1 VSGLQKH
8 GKMLLALISFTC
20 STITHSQTQMT
31 TRVILVRHGQSTYN
45 AQHRIQGRLDDSVL
59 TEKGC
64 NAAYQV
70 GDTLANLTFDAI
82 YCSPLKR
89 AKQTAELIVS
99 RLKTPPPLQPTELLM
114 EIDLPLW
121 AGLLRQDAI
130 EKYPQDYQCWH
141 ERPDEFFM
149 LLSEPDGE
157 RKHFPVLAVFE
168 QARQFWR
175 ETLARHQDQTVLIVA
190 HNGINR
196 SLIATALSIEAKYYQ
211 SIQQSNCG
219 ISVLNF
225 SDVTAGELPKPASVQ
240 LQSMNLTSHVGNPF
254 PSVRPEHKGPRIL
267 LVRHGETE
275 WNRNG
280 QFQGQIDVPLNDNGR
295 EQAQKAAEFL
305 KNVKLDFAFSSSL
318 LRPKETAEIILQYHP
333 EIELQFDRDLW
344 EISHGLWEGKFEA
357 QIEQLYP
364 GLLQQWRIAP
374 ETVQMPEGENLKQIW
389 TRSKLAWER
398 IVKAYDQ
405 QPVTGIVVAH
415 DAINK
420 AILAQLFNLPPE
432 HFWNFKQGNGAV
444 TVIDYPNG
452 INGDP
457 VLQASNITTH
467 LFEGIM
473 DKTAAGAL

>member
-1 VSGLQKH
+1 
-8 GKMLLALISFTC
+8 
-20 STITHSQTQMT
+20 MT
-31 TRVILVRHGQSTYN
+31 TRIILVRHGQSTYN
-45 AQHRIQGRLDDSVL
+45 AEHRIQGRLDDSVL

-64 NAAYQV
+64 NAAYRV

-89 AKQTAELIVS
+89 AKQTAELVVS
-99 RLKTPPPLQPTELLM
+99 RLNNPPQLQPSELLM
-114 EIDLPLW
+114 EIDLRLW
-121 AGLLRQDAI
+121 AGLLRQDVI
-130 EKYPQDYQCWH
+130 EKYSEDYQTWH
-141 ERPDEFFM
+141 ERPHEFFM
-149 LLSEPDGE
+149 VLSEAKGE
-157 RKHFPVLAVFE
+157 RKHFPVLALFE
-168 QARQFWR
+168 QAREFWR
-175 ETLARHQDQTVLIVA
+175 EILTRHRDETVLIVA

-196 SLIATALSIEAKYYQ
+196 SLIATALGIEPKYYQ

-225 SDVTAGELPKPASVQ
+225 SDVESGELPKPASVQ
-240 LQSMNLTSHVGNPF
+240 LQSMNLTDHVGSQF

-295 EQAQKAAEFL
+295 EQARKAAEFL
-305 KNVKLDFAFSSSL
+305 KDIKLDFAFSSPL

-333 EIELQFDRDLW
+333 EIKLQLDKDLW
-344 EISHGLWEGKFEA
+344 EISHGLWEGKFEKE
-357 QIEQLYP
+357 IEELYP
-364 GLLQQWRIAP
+364 GLLQQWKVAP
-374 ETVQMPEGENLKQIW
+374 ETVQMPSGENLQDVWGRAKV
-389 TRSKLAWER
+389 AWER
-398 IVKAYDQ
+398 IVKAYDKR
-405 QPVTGIVVAH
+405 PVTGMVVAH

-452 INGDP
+452 IDGDP
-457 VLQASNITTH
+457 VLEASNITTH
-467 LFEGIM
+467 LFDGIL

>member
-1 VSGLQKH
+1 
-8 GKMLLALISFTC
+8 
-20 STITHSQTQMT
+20 MT

-45 AQHRIQGRLDDSVL
+45 IEHRIQGRLDHSVL

-64 NAAYQV
+64 VTASQV

-89 AKQTAELIVS
+89 AQQTAELIVS
-99 RLKTPPPLQPTELLM
+99 RLNNSPPPQPTELLI

-121 AGLLRQDAI
+121 AGLLRQEAM
-130 EKYPQDYQCWH
+130 EKYSQDYQCWH
-141 ERPDEFFM
+141 EKPDEFFM
-149 LLSEPDGE
+149 LLSTPNGE
-157 RKHFPVLAVFE
+157 QKHFPVLAIFE
-168 QARQFWR
+168 QARKFWR
-175 ETLARHQDQTVLIVA
+175 ETLSRHRDQTVLIVA

-196 SLIATALSIEAKYYQ
+196 SLIATALGIEAKYYQ
-211 SIQQSNCG
+211 SIQQSNCA

-225 SDVTAGELPKPASVQ
+225 AEITPGELPKPASVQ
-240 LQSMNLTSHVGNPF
+240 LQSMNLTSHTGNPF
-254 PSVRPEHKGPRIL
+254 PSIRPEHKGPRIL

-280 QFQGQIDVPLNDNGR
+280 QFQGQIDVPLNENGR
-295 EQAQKAAEFL
+295 EQARKAAEFL
-305 KNVKLDFAFSSSL
+305 KPVKLDFAFSSSL

-333 EIELQFDRDLW
+333 GIELQHDPELW
-344 EISHGLWEGKFEA
+344 EISHGLWEGKFETE
-357 QIEQLYP
+357 IEQLYP
-364 GLLQQWRIAP
+364 GLLQQWKIHP
-374 ETVQMPEGENLKQIW
+374 ETVQMPEGENLQQVWQRAKN
-389 TRSKLAWER
+389 AWER
-398 IVKAYDQ
+398 IIKAYDQ

-444 TVIDYPNG
+444 TVIDYPHG
-452 INGDP
+452 FDGAP

-467 LFEGIM
+467 LFEGIL
-473 DKTAAGAL
+473 DQTAAGAL